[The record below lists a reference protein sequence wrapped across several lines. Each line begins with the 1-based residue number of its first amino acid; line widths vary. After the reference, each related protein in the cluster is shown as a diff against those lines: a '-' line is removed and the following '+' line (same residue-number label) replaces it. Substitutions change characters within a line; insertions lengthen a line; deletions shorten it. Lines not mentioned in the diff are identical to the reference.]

1 MGLRQAPRAAT
12 WGDAPVL
19 LGSHFPVLS
28 RAQVV
33 RAAGL
38 PYAGDL
44 VNRERVAAP
53 LLARAA
59 PTVVVCGHLHV
70 REGVADG
77 ALLQVACGALIEP
90 PFEATL
96 LDLREDGAGLAVNR
110 TAHELGR
117 AEERRDPRLAPAEEA
132 WRFAGGRWLRGVVGR
147 EDPDPRPYFRPVRPF
162 SVMGVVNVTPDSFSD
177 GGLFLDSEAAV
188 AHGRAARRRGS
199 GDPRRRRRVH
209 PPGRRARA
217 RTRRARAR
225 GAGGRAPGSRAGT
238 PSASTP
244 PSSASRERPST
255 PAPTIVNDV
264 SAFRF
269 DPGMAALV
277 AERGAG
283 CCLMH
288 MLGEPRT
295 MQRDP
300 SYGDVVS
307 EVKAFLEER
316 LAFATSEGVAE
327 ERVWLDP
334 GIGFGKTVEHNLE
347 LLRRLGEL
355 VAIGRP
361 LVVGTSRK
369 SFLGALAGGR
379 SAGERLPGTIAT
391 NVLAFERGAR
401 VFRVHDVAPVV
412 DALRVAAATVAP

>member
-1 MGLRQAPRAAT
+1 MSLARLRVGILTDVHVVQDNSRRASWHNVYDFSGVRARLVAAFELFARERADVVLMLGDLAHDGDLASLREALAPALAFAPVAPRRTLVVGGNHDGPRPTERLVEAGVERGRLPGWRARRAVTGADVGIAGVRVVRRARHQWASARPPALAT

-132 WRFAGGRWLRGVVGR
+132 WRFAGGRWC
-147 EDPDPRPYFRPVRPF
+147 
-162 SVMGVVNVTPDSFSD
+162 
-177 GGLFLDSEAAV
+177 
-188 AHGRAARRRGS
+188 
-199 GDPRRRRRVH
+199 
-209 PPGRRARA
+209 
-217 RTRRARAR
+217 
-225 GAGGRAPGSRAGT
+225 GAS
-238 PSASTP
+238 
-244 PSSASRERPST
+244 
-255 PAPTIVNDV
+255 
-264 SAFRF
+264 
-269 DPGMAALV
+269 
-277 AERGAG
+277 
-283 CCLMH
+283 
-288 MLGEPRT
+288 
-295 MQRDP
+295 
-300 SYGDVVS
+300 
-307 EVKAFLEER
+307 
-316 LAFATSEGVAE
+316 
-327 ERVWLDP
+327 
-334 GIGFGKTVEHNLE
+334 
-347 LLRRLGEL
+347 
-355 VAIGRP
+355 
-361 LVVGTSRK
+361 
-369 SFLGALAGGR
+369 
-379 SAGERLPGTIAT
+379 
-391 NVLAFERGAR
+391 
-401 VFRVHDVAPVV
+401 
-412 DALRVAAATVAP
+412 